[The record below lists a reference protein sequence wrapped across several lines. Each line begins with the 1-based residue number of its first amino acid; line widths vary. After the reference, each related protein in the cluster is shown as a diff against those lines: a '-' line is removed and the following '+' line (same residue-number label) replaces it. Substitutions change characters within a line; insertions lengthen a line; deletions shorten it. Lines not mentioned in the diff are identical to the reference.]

1 MYRPNHFQPSTDE
14 QWVQLIKDNP
24 LATVISNGGKNL
36 EISLTPVSI
45 NNDHSILEGHFAKK
59 NDILNLFAKHKRATF
74 LFQGPNGYISPSL
87 FISSPHL
94 PTWNYSMVEIQADV
108 TLINDKMEVMVLLNK
123 LTKKFDRNFSHFQRS
138 QDYLDLIDA
147 AAKEVVGFKAKI
159 IDMKAKFKLS
169 QNKQQSDINVLITAL
184 RQSGDADRD
193 TLADLIERQLY
204 EQLKT

>member
-1 MYRPNHFQPSTDE
+1 
-14 QWVQLIKDNP
+14 
-24 LATVISNGGKNL
+24 
-36 EISLTPVSI
+36 
-45 NNDHSILEGHFAKK
+45 
-59 NDILNLFAKHKRATF
+59 
-74 LFQGPNGYISPSL
+74 
-87 FISSPHL
+87 
-94 PTWNYSMVEIQADV
+94 MVEIQADV

-169 QNKQQSDINVLITAL
+169 QNKQKSDINVLITAL

-204 EQLKT
+204 NQLKT